1 MLGAFLHSS
10 HLIGTTALK
19 VVGLCHWTGGDVEA
33 QRGGVIAHTA
43 GQCISQ
49 DLTRVSHP
57 SNPALITYQEG
68 RRWAICFSEF
78 PEASLTCLSPLL
90 RLSPGQASAG

>member
-1 MLGAFLHSS
+1 MEAQGQGSRKVINMQCGLRYVLGAFLHSS

-19 VVGLCHWTGGDVEA
+19 VVRLCHWTDGDVEA

-49 DLTRVSHP
+49 DLT
-57 SNPALITYQEG
+57 
-68 RRWAICFSEF
+68 
-78 PEASLTCLSPLL
+78 
-90 RLSPGQASAG
+90 

>member
-1 MLGAFLHSS
+1 MQCGLRYVLGAFLHNS

-19 VVGLCHWTGGDVEA
+19 VVRLCHWTDGDVES

-49 DLTRVSHP
+49 DLT
-57 SNPALITYQEG
+57 
-68 RRWAICFSEF
+68 
-78 PEASLTCLSPLL
+78 
-90 RLSPGQASAG
+90 